1 MVAVKHVYSV
11 QIPSLIAKTVPPLNV
26 YLASMVTLLRIV
38 HALVVLRFN
47 LSTTFARAVLLST
60 DRAVLHVLMSV

>member
-11 QIPSLIAKTVPPLNV
+11 QIPSLIAKTVSPLNV
-26 YLASMVTLLRIV
+26 YLASMVTLLRMV